1 MGVFRSLWRTLLSTH
16 HKGDFSESPIPLR
29 QNPLCPELSKRKIL
43 GGGSEYC
50 IRLLPSASVF
60 RPNMPRLST
69 DVRGGWRKSP
79 EGFRM
84 RHPSFVHLMGFLSL
98 LPTEISHPLP
108 NHAAEVHGCR
118 WEPTEAAP
126 IMRKTAKNRPDR
138 MNPGRGGSNI
148 APGG

>member
-69 DVRGGWRKSP
+69 DVRRGWRMCSGRISDAP
-79 EGFRM
+79 PWFLPFNG
-84 RHPSFVHLMGFLSL
+84 LSL
-98 LPTEISHPLP
+98 FADTSHPLP
-108 NHAAEVHGCR
+108 NRAADVHGR
-118 WEPTEAAP
+118 LWKLTEAAP
-126 IMRKTAKNRPDR
+126 IMMKTEKNRPNR
-138 MNPGRGGSNI
+138 RNPGRGGRNI
-148 APGG
+148 ASVG